1 MAMKKII
8 TLIILITFVGAS
20 AIAQEVY
27 VNERLE
33 KLWETSAGLKTPESV
48 LFDPSEKIIYVA
60 NINDNPWEKD
70 GNGYVTRHKENGNII
85 NYEWV
90 KEMDA
95 PKGMGLLQGK
105 LYVTNID
112 EVIEIDVTGSK
123 ITQRYKHP
131 KAVNLN
137 DIAVGADGRVFVSD
151 SKGNYIFE
159 IFNGVMDI
167 LYQADQ
173 PTNGLFYE
181 TGRLLCGQKNQ
192 IAALDLT
199 TKTMSTF
206 IEETGSIDGIEAV
219 GDSTYLISDW
229 SGRVHLVQQGQPKL
243 LLLDTT
249 PKEINAAD
257 IEFDPYERILYVP
270 TFFKNSVT
278 AYKLK

>member
-1 MAMKKII
+1 MKKII

-229 SGRVHLVQQGQPKL
+229 SGRVHLVQQGLPKL